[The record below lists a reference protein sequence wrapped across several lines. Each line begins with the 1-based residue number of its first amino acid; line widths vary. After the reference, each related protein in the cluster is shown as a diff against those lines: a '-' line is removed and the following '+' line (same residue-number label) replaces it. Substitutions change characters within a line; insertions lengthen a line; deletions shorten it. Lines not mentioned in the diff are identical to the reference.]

1 MKTNSKVA
9 IFTDND
15 PHTLEQVVNI
25 FISSVRVIDIQ
36 YQSLKYGGDVC
47 DRVLVWYEEE

>member
-1 MKTNSKVA
+1 MKTKTKIA

-15 PHTLEQVVNI
+15 PNTLERVVNI
-25 FISSVRVIDIQ
+25 FIADQRVIDIQ
-36 YQSLKYGGDVC
+36 YQSLKYGGDVY

>member
-1 MKTNSKVA
+1 MKTKSKIE

-15 PHTLEQVVNI
+15 VYMLQQIVNA
-25 FISSVRVIDIQ
+25 FIAEKRVIDIQ
-36 YQSLKYGGDVC
+36 YQSLKYGGDVY